1 MSLMNGD
8 ARSKARSWLGE
19 LYGVD
24 CSCGQD
30 GCRDGHNVAT
40 PQHHHGQGTR
50 GAAERSWESALAS
63 RKPRENWTGK
73 TTGSTAFVAGAG
85 ASTRNEHDGAA
96 NGELHGRE
104 DAASRRRKHGRAM
117 EGKLERAG
125 KKRRERESGAEK
137 STTGREEKSERR
149 GEQ

>member
-1 MSLMNGD
+1 MAGRAIWRGLFLRPGRLPRRAQRRYATTPPRTGNKRSGRAELRERAGEQEA
-8 ARSKARSWLGE
+8 ARE
-19 LYGVD
+19 LD
-24 CSCGQD
+24 
-30 GCRDGHNVAT
+30 R
-40 PQHHHGQGTR
+40 
-50 GAAERSWESALAS
+50 
-63 RKPRENWTGK
+63 K
-73 TTGSTAFVAGAG
+73 TTGSTTFVAGAG